1 MSDTAMKLPHDR
13 REFLSTTGKAATLGL
28 LMTSTNP
35 LSANN
40 KPYLSAAQQFLDTLI
55 DKGVDRYGKKPSP
68 VFCLSLD
75 PETHAPPKP
84 PAKIDWN
91 YARSFEF
98 LYRDFGYYWK
108 SHLHGSG
115 LIYDQGTIRA
125 LYALSAA
132 VGKAKY
138 AKAADAY
145 LNFFLENMVSQQT
158 GMFGW
163 GEHIFYNVFLDYLIG
178 GGFTVRGSRNF
189 LFAHEL
195 ERWTTIYD
203 VMWEKSPEKTQAEIE
218 AIYEY
223 KIIDYET
230 FTNNRHSDY
239 FSGRR
244 TGDVLTFVKHSGL
257 FAHAFAFLYS
267 KTKEPKYLQW
277 AQTMADLFWKN
288 RSPQT
293 NLVRSALERKED
305 PPAPGEM
312 ALASLFLLRAYQW
325 HPDPVFAE
333 RALAY
338 VKAYNQHFRTDEP
351 GKFRESVDGEGK
363 DLKPGQPAEYWE
375 APIRQ
380 AKAAVLAYSLTKDS
394 TALQLADTVMAHL
407 TPDMSFK
414 TIIIRSLISDEVE
427 ARSCALS
434 TGIDLYEVTGEA
446 KYLDK
451 AKALADD
458 AIARFFYRGLFVS
471 HMQLY
476 PEGDKSVRTRVY
488 DARSGAGWLALNL
501 IRLQRDLDATQEGRF
516 KKFETLERIYD

>member
-1 MSDTAMKLPHDR
+1 MKLPHDR
-13 REFLSTTGKAATLGL
+13 REFLSTAGKAATLGL
-28 LMTSTNP
+28 LMTSTNL

-40 KPYLSAAQQFLDTLI
+40 KPYLSAAQQFLDTII

-84 PAKIDWN
+84 PSKIDWN

-125 LYALSAA
+125 LYALSTAI
-132 VGKAKY
+132 GNAKY

-203 VMWEKSPEKTQAEIE
+203 LMWEKSPEKTQAEIE

-267 KTKEPKYLQW
+267 KTQEQKYLQW
-277 AQTMADLFWKN
+277 AQKMADLFWKN

-293 NLVRSALERKED
+293 NLVRSALERNED

-325 HPDPVFAE
+325 HPDPVFAD

-338 VKAYNQHFRTDEP
+338 VKAYDRYFQTEEP

-363 DLKPGQPAEYWE
+363 DLKPGQLAEYWE

-380 AKAAVLAYSLTKDS
+380 AKAAVLAYSLTKDPS
-394 TALQLADTVMAHL
+394 ALRLADIVMTHL
-407 TPDMSFK
+407 TPEMSFK

-434 TGIDLYEVTGEA
+434 TAIDLYEVTGEK
-446 KYLDK
+446 KYLEK
-451 AKALADD
+451 ARSLADD
-458 AIARFFYRGLFVS
+458 AITRFLYRGLFVS

-476 PEGDKSVRTRVY
+476 PEGDKSIRTRVY

-501 IRLQRDLDATQEGRF
+501 IRLQRDLDATEAGRF
-516 KKFETLERIYD
+516 KKFETLERTFD

>member
-1 MSDTAMKLPHDR
+1 MQISSDR
-13 REFLSTTGKAATLGL
+13 REFLKSIGQAATVGALGAL
-28 LMTSTNP
+28 ALP
-35 LSANN
+35 DRVFAAVD
-40 KPYLSAAQQFLDTLI
+40 KPYLSAARTFLDTLI
-55 DKGVDRYGKKPSP
+55 EKGTDRYGKRPTP

-75 PETHAPPKP
+75 PETHTPPKA
-84 PAKIDWN
+84 PAEINWQ

-125 LYALSAA
+125 LHALTSAT
-132 VGKAKY
+132 GDHRY

-163 GEHIFYNVFLDYLIG
+163 GEHIFYNVFLDYIIG

-203 VMWEKSPEKTQAEIE
+203 LTWEKAREKTLAEIE

-257 FAHAFAFLYS
+257 FAHAFAFLHS
-267 KTKEPKYLQW
+267 KTGESKYLDW
-277 AQTMADLFWKN
+277 ARKMADLFWN
-288 RSPQT
+288 QRDPQT
-293 NLVRSALERKED
+293 NLVRSSIERKDE
-305 PPAPGEM
+305 PPAPDEM
-312 ALASLFLLRAYQW
+312 ALASLFLMRAYQW
-325 HPDPVFAE
+325 HPDAVFVE

-338 VKAYNQHFRTDEP
+338 VKGYHRHFAADEK
-351 GKFRESVDGEGK
+351 GKFRASVDGSGK
-363 DLKPGQPAEYWE
+363 DLNPGQYAEYWE

-380 AKAAVLAYSLTKDS
+380 AKAAVLAYSLTKDPA
-394 TALQLADTVMAHL
+394 ALELADNVIMHL
-407 TPDMSFK
+407 TPEMHFK

-427 ARSCALS
+427 ARSCGLSAAL
-434 TGIDLYEVTGEA
+434 DLYEVTGER
-446 KYLDK
+446 KYLDQSLK
-451 AKALADD
+451 LADD
-458 AIARFFYRGLFVS
+458 AIARFLYRGLFVS
-471 HMQLY
+471 SMQLS

-501 IRLQRDLDATQEGRF
+501 IRLQRDLDATQTGRF
-516 KKFETLERIYD
+516 KKFDALERTYD

>member
-1 MSDTAMKLPHDR
+1 M
-13 REFLSTTGKAATLGL
+13 
-28 LMTSTNP
+28 
-35 LSANN
+35 
-40 KPYLSAAQQFLDTLI
+40 
-55 DKGVDRYGKKPSP
+55 
-68 VFCLSLD
+68 
-75 PETHAPPKP
+75 
-84 PAKIDWN
+84 
-91 YARSFEF
+91 
-98 LYRDFGYYWK
+98 
-108 SHLHGSG
+108 
-115 LIYDQGTIRA
+115 
-125 LYALSAA
+125 
-132 VGKAKY
+132 
-138 AKAADAY
+138 
-145 LNFFLENMVSQQT
+145 NFFLENMVSQQT

-163 GEHIFYNVFLDYLIG
+163 GEHIFYNVFLDHIIG

-203 VMWEKSPEKTQAEIE
+203 LMWEKSPEKTQAEIE

-267 KTKEPKYLQW
+267 KTREPKYLQW
-277 AQTMADLFWKN
+277 AQKMADLFWNKSN
-288 RSPQT
+288 PQT
-293 NLVRSALERKED
+293 NLVRSAIERKEE

-325 HPDPVFAE
+325 HPDAGFRREGSGLCQSVQ
-333 RALAY
+333 
-338 VKAYNQHFRTDEP
+338 QHFQTDEP

-363 DLKPGQPAEYWE
+363 DLKPGQLCGILGSTHPSSQSGCAGLFFDEGLHGPATGGYGD
-375 APIRQ
+375 ACTSRRRC
-380 AKAAVLAYSLTKDS
+380 
-394 TALQLADTVMAHL
+394 H
-407 TPDMSFK
+407 FK

-434 TGIDLYEVTGEA
+434 AAIDLYEVTGEK

-451 AKALADD
+451 PMKLADD
-458 AIARFFYRGLFVS
+458 AITRFLYRGLFVS
-471 HMQLY
+471 SMQLY

-501 IRLQRDLDATQEGRF
+501 IRLQRDLDATQKGRF
-516 KKFETLERIYD
+516 KKFDTLERTYD

>member
-1 MSDTAMKLPHDR
+1 MQTCSDR
-13 REFLSTTGKAATLGL
+13 RQFLTSIGKAVTIGTLGTL
-28 LMTSTNP
+28 APAESLF
-35 LSANN
+35 SATD
-40 KPYLSAAQQFLDTLI
+40 KPYLSAAQTFLDTI
-55 DKGVDRYGKKPSP
+55 IEKGTDRYGKMQTP
-68 VFCLSLD
+68 VFCLALD
-75 PETHAPPKP
+75 PETHAPPKA
-84 PAKIDWN
+84 PAKIDWQ

-115 LIYDQGTIRA
+115 LIYDQGTMRA
-125 LYALSAA
+125 LYALTGAT
-132 VGKAKY
+132 GKPQY

-163 GEHIFYNVFLDYLIG
+163 GEHIFYNVFLDYIIG
-178 GGFTVRGSRNF
+178 GGFTVRGNRNF

-203 VMWEKSPEKTQAEIE
+203 LMWDKSPEKTIAEIE

-239 FSGRR
+239 YSGRR

-257 FAHAFAFLYS
+257 FAHAFAFLHS
-267 KTKEPKYLQW
+267 KTSESKYLQW
-277 AQTMADLFWKN
+277 ARKMADLFWNQRDPK
-288 RSPQT
+288 T
-293 NLVRSALERKED
+293 NLVRSSIERTDE
-305 PPAPGEM
+305 PPAAGEM
-312 ALASLFLLRAYQW
+312 ALAALFLLRAYQW
-325 HPDPVFAE
+325 HPDSVFAE
-333 RALAY
+333 RAVAY
-338 VKAYNQHFRTDEP
+338 VKAYQKHFQADEA
-351 GKFRESVDGEGK
+351 GRFRESVDGGGK
-363 DLKPGQPAEYWE
+363 DLKPGQYAEYWE

-394 TALQLADTVMAHL
+394 TTLELADRVIMRL
-407 TPDMSFK
+407 TPEMGFN
-414 TIIIRSLISDEVE
+414 TIIIRSLVSDEVE

-434 TGIDLYEVTGEA
+434 TAIDLYEVTGEK

-451 AKALADD
+451 AMTLADD
-458 AIARFFYRGLFVS
+458 AVRRFLYRGLFVS
-471 HMQLY
+471 SMQLY
-476 PEGDKSVRTRVY
+476 PEGDKSVRARVY

-501 IRLQRDLDATQEGRF
+501 IRLQRDLDATQAGRF
-516 KKFETLERIYD
+516 KKFDKLERIYD